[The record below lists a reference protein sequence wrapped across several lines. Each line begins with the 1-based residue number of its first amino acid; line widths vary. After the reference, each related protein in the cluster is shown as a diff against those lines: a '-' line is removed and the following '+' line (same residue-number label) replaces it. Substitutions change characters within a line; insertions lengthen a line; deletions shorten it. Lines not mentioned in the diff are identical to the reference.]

1 MKNRWNRFT
10 VQWIESTEAG
20 PRVHGLS
27 LNESRQFLDLWPRF
41 KTRRSISRSNLGR
54 QLTRGRRQALLL
66 PRVARPRQS
75 SGGTKIGGSG
85 ELKR

>member
-1 MKNRWNRFT
+1 M
-10 VQWIESTEAG
+10 EAG

-27 LNESRQFLDLWPRF
+27 LNESHQFSDLRPRF
-41 KTRRSISRSNLGR
+41 KTRRDISRSNLGH
-54 QLTRGRRQALLL
+54 QLTRGRWQTLLL

-75 SGGTKIGGSG
+75 SGGAKIGGSG